1 MDQKRVKRTQNIY
14 LANRW
19 SKKLGRPLTLIRK
32 IMFLLV
38 FHIFHISQITGS
50 AQKCPNEVKMDQKSP
65 KWAKIFN
72 SRTFGRKNL
81 VDPSFESVISCFND
95 SLISILYFSDDRKC
109 SKCANRH
116 KRDQNLSIW
125 DQKRLKGA
133 KRGPMEQKS
142 IFHEPLV
149 VENW

>member
-1 MDQKRVKRTQNIY
+1 M
-14 LANRW
+14 
-19 SKKLGRPLTLIRK
+19 
-32 IMFLLV
+32 
-38 FHIFHISQITGS
+38 TGN
-50 AQKCPNEVKMDQKSP
+50 AQKCPNKVKMDQKSP

-116 KRDQNLSIW
+116 KRDQNWSIW